1 MESLCFGQTRDIFL
15 EGEKSLVWR
24 EGKGGEEKNFAST
37 NFKVRQK
44 LYCLIKTQEEG
55 KPKQKTFLES
65 NPQEHIH
72 VYKPMEGGVNAGVF
86 ASIHHRLHS
95 PKNPP
100 PPCPIRH
107 CKNQIAVKNLR
118 VVAQ

>member
-1 MESLCFGQTRDIFL
+1 MESLSFNQALNIFI

-24 EGKGGEEKNFAST
+24 EGKGGEEKNFATT

-44 LYCLIKTQEEG
+44 LYCLIKRKEN
-55 KPKQKTFLES
+55 QKKTLPII
-65 NPQEHIH
+65 NPDTQEHIH

-86 ASIHHRLHS
+86 ASTHHRLHS

-100 PPCPIRH
+100 PPCPTHH
-107 CKNQIAVKNLR
+107 C
-118 VVAQ
+118 